1 MDLSPQS
8 LREVTFREKLRGY
21 ATDDVD
27 DFVEQVAAGLEIL
40 LERLHQTM
48 DRAVRAERRAAEV
61 GEGDEA
67 MRRTLVLAQRT
78 ADLAI
83 QEAREQAGRIVE
95 EAQAEAQAIRAEAA
109 DDARAVIED
118 ATREA
123 WARVRRLDAA
133 RDQLQADVGGLE
145 RYLADER
152 GRLLAVFETAMRRVG
167 GLVPEPAPRPP
178 LRDVDLSALPSPPY
192 GAPAP
197 GSAGGPIDVDGS
209 TAGALLGAVEHAPVD
224 VVPAPVAGD
233 RAGSP

>member
-40 LERLHQTM
+40 QERLHQTM
-48 DRAVRAERRAAEV
+48 ARALRAEQRAAEV

-83 QEAREQAGRIVE
+83 QEAREQAARIVE
-95 EAQAEAQAIRAEAA
+95 EAEQQGRAIRAEAGE
-109 DDARAVIED
+109 RAHVVIED

-123 WARVRRLDAA
+123 WARVRRLDSA
-133 RDQLQADVGGLE
+133 RDQLLADVGDLE

-152 GRLLAVFETAMRRVG
+152 DRLLGVFEMAIRRVDEV
-167 GLVPEPAPRPP
+167 VPAPAPRPAVH
-178 LRDVDLSALPSPPY
+178 DVDLAAIPSQRSH
-192 GAPAP
+192 GGPAP
-197 GSAGGPIDVDGS
+197 G
-209 TAGALLGAVEHAPVD
+209 
-224 VVPAPVAGD
+224 PVAQ
-233 RAGSP
+233 RPVEVAWAPA